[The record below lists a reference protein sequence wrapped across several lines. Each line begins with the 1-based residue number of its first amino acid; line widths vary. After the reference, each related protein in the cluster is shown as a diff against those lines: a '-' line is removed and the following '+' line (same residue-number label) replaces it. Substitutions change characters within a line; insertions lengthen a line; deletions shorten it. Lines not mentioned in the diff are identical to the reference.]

1 MPRTKKRIVKIYD
14 LGPEPVDVIGLA
26 KLARAYQWYNYE
38 YSRRE
43 GRKFADGYIKTR
55 SKEEQQ
61 LFARLD
67 DVEIPSTY
75 MWIAHMMDRGLTLM
89 PTTRQWF
96 AARHA
101 QLLELAR
108 TKREETVPV
117 IAPKITRTPQR
128 NSDRIIA
135 FLDSELDI
143 RFDLKDFVFDAYE
156 YLQAEKTSTADI
168 QRLIAYYEPIAEELK
183 LAVLGKDEQLN
194 EAYSFL
200 KKMDLRKRSDF
211 MSQIVSDI
219 KRMIN
224 NKAVVRKPRKK
235 RVKSATALVKS
246 VKYQK
251 EANDLKLVST
261 NPEKII
267 GSTQVWVYNTK
278 YNQLG
283 VIDAMDGGLTIKG
296 STIINFNEATSK
308 FKRLRKPKEQL
319 SQFLSGGKVQTRKFL
334 QTINSKEYPM
344 SGRLNANT
352 IILKVI

>member
-1 MPRTKKRIVKIYD
+1 MSRTKKRIVKIYD

-38 YSRRE
+38 YSRRD
-43 GRKFADGYIKTR
+43 GRKFADSYIKTR
-55 SKEEQQ
+55 SKEEQR

-75 MWIAHMMDRGLTLM
+75 MWVARMMERGLTLM

-96 AARHA
+96 ATRHV
-101 QLLELAR
+101 QLLERAR
-108 TKREETVPV
+108 TKREETVLV
-117 IAPKITRTPQR
+117 MVSKITRTPQR

-135 FLDSELDI
+135 FLDGELDG
-143 RFDLKDFVFDAYE
+143 RFDLKDFGFDAYE
-156 YLQAEKTSTADI
+156 FLRAEKTSAADI

-183 LAVLGKDEQLN
+183 LAALGKDEQLN

-200 KKMDLRKRSDF
+200 KRMDLRKRSDF

-224 NKAVVRKPRKK
+224 NKAVIRKPRKK
-235 RVKSATALVKS
+235 RVKSADALVKS

-251 EANDLKLVST
+251 ESNDLKLVSV

-267 GSTQVWVYNTK
+267 GSTQVWIYNTK
-278 YNQLG
+278 YNQIG
-283 VIDAMDGGLTIKG
+283 VIDAMDGGLSIKG
-296 STIINFNEATSK
+296 STVINLNDTTSK
-308 FKRLRKPKEQL
+308 FKRLRNPKEQL